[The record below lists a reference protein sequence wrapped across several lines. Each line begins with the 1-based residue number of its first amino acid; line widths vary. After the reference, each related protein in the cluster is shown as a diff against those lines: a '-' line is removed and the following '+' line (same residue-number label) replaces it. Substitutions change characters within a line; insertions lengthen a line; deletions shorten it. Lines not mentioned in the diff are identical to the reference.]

1 MSESI
6 AVVGLGAMGAGAAR
20 RLLDQGRRVVV
31 WNRTREKAAPL
42 IERGAKAAESPGEA
56 AAAAGTVITFLADD
70 RALEEVVLGAN
81 GVASGLGPGVHLS
94 MSTIAPTTAR
104 MLAKAHGER
113 GAAYVAAPVFGRPD
127 AAASGQLWIATSGPA
142 AAKATAL
149 PVLET
154 LGQGVRDFGEDP
166 AAAHVVKLAGNFLI
180 AAASEAMA
188 EAYTLGEKCG
198 LDRVQLAEFFGASL
212 FPSRI
217 YQNYG
222 KAIAEHRY
230 EPAGFKL
237 RLGLKD
243 LRLVL
248 GAADQREVPMPL
260 AGILHD
266 RFLALAAQG
275 QGDLDWT
282 AIGLAVAKE
291 AGVSPLSPKGGHH
304 DPNQSYTTR
313 QSAGS

>member
-1 MSESI
+1 MSEGI
-6 AVVGLGAMGAGAAR
+6 AVVGIGAMGAGAAR

-31 WNRTREKAAPL
+31 WNRTPSKTLPL
-42 IERGAKAAESPGEA
+42 LERGATAAASPREA
-56 AAAAGTVITFLADD
+56 AAGAGIVITFLADD
-70 RALEEVVLGAN
+70 RALEEVVLGPD
-81 GVASGLGPGVHLS
+81 GVASGLRSDAVHLS

-104 MLAKAHGER
+104 VLAQAQGEG

-127 AAASGQLWIATSGPA
+127 AAASGQLWIATSGPS
-142 AAKATAL
+142 AAKAAARE
-149 PVLET
+149 VLET
-154 LGQGVRDFGEDP
+154 LGQGVHDFGEDP

-180 AAASEAMA
+180 AAACEAMA

-198 LDRVQLAEFFGASL
+198 LDRMQLAEFFGASL

-230 EPAGFKL
+230 EPPGFKL
-237 RLGLKD
+237 KLGLKD

-248 GAADQREVPMPL
+248 GAADEREVPMPL

-275 QGDLDWT
+275 QGEKDWT

-291 AGVSPLSPKGGHH
+291 AGVGPPS
-304 DPNQSYTTR
+304 R
-313 QSAGS
+313 

>member
-1 MSESI
+1 MPESI
-6 AVVGLGAMGAGAAR
+6 AVVGLGGMGAGAAH
-20 RLLDQGRRVVV
+20 RLLDEGHRVMV
-31 WNRTREKAAPL
+31 WNRSAAKVAPL
-42 IERGAKAAESPGEA
+42 VERGAEAARSAGEA
-56 AAAAGTVITFLADD
+56 AASAGIVITFLADD
-70 RALEEVVLGAN
+70 RALEEVVLETD
-81 GVASGLGPGVHLS
+81 GLAARLGEGGVHLS
-94 MSTIAPTTAR
+94 MSTVAPATAYR
-104 MLAKAHGER
+104 LAEAHRGS

-127 AAASGQLWIATSGPA
+127 AAASGQLWIVTSGPA
-142 AAKATAL
+142 AAKERVR
-149 PVLET
+149 PVLEA
-154 LGQGVRDFGEDP
+154 LGQGVHDFGEDP
-166 AAAHVVKLAGNFLI
+166 AAAHTVKLAGNFLI

-198 LDRVQLAEFFGASL
+198 LDRTRLAEFFGATL

-248 GAADQREVPMPL
+248 GAADANQMPMPL
-260 AGILHD
+260 ASLLHD

-275 QGDLDWT
+275 QGEIDWT
-282 AIGLAVAKE
+282 AIGLAVARE
-291 AGVSPLSPKGGHH
+291 AGVGPPS
-304 DPNQSYTTR
+304 
-313 QSAGS
+313 

>member
-1 MSESI
+1 MSEGI
-6 AVVGLGAMGAGAAR
+6 AVVGIGAMGAGAAR

-31 WNRTREKAAPL
+31 WNRTPSKTLPL
-42 IERGAKAAESPGEA
+42 LERGAAVAESPREA
-56 AAAAGTVITFLADD
+56 AAGAGIVITFLAHD
-70 RALEEVVLGAN
+70 RAVEEVVLGPD
-81 GVASGLGPGVHLS
+81 GVASGLDPDAVHLS

-104 MLAKAHGER
+104 MLAQEQEER
-113 GAAYVAAPVFGRPD
+113 GSAYVAAPVFGRPD
-127 AAASGQLWIATSGPA
+127 AAASGQLWIATSGPG
-142 AAKATAL
+142 AAKAAAR

-180 AAASEAMA
+180 AAACEAMA
-188 EAYTLGEKCG
+188 EAYTLGEKSG

-230 EPAGFKL
+230 EPPGFKL

-248 GAADQREVPMPL
+248 GAADEREVPMPL

-275 QGDLDWT
+275 QGEKDWT
-282 AIGLAVAKE
+282 ALGLAVAKE
-291 AGVSPLSPKGGHH
+291 AGVGPPS
-304 DPNQSYTTR
+304 R
-313 QSAGS
+313 

>member
-1 MSESI
+1 
-6 AVVGLGAMGAGAAR
+6 
-20 RLLDQGRRVVV
+20 
-31 WNRTREKAAPL
+31 
-42 IERGAKAAESPGEA
+42 
-56 AAAAGTVITFLADD
+56 
-70 RALEEVVLGAN
+70 
-81 GVASGLGPGVHLS
+81 
-94 MSTIAPTTAR
+94 
-104 MLAKAHGER
+104 MLAEAQGEG

-127 AAASGQLWIATSGPA
+127 AAASGQLWIATSGPV
-142 AAKATAL
+142 AAKAAAR

-166 AAAHVVKLAGNFLI
+166 VAAHVVKLAGNFLI
-180 AAASEAMA
+180 AAACEAMA
-188 EAYTLGEKCG
+188 EAYTLGEKGG
-198 LDRVQLAEFFGASL
+198 LDRAQLAEFFGASL

-237 RLGLKD
+237 KLGLKD

-248 GAADQREVPMPL
+248 GAADEREVPMPL

-275 QGDLDWT
+275 HGEKDWT
-282 AIGLAVAKE
+282 AIGLAVAQE
-291 AGVSPLSPKGGHH
+291 AGVGPSS
-304 DPNQSYTTR
+304 R
-313 QSAGS
+313 

>member
-1 MSESI
+1 M
-6 AVVGLGAMGAGAAR
+6 
-20 RLLDQGRRVVV
+20 
-31 WNRTREKAAPL
+31 
-42 IERGAKAAESPGEA
+42 
-56 AAAAGTVITFLADD
+56 ITFLADD
-70 RALEEVVLGAN
+70 RALEEVVLGAD
-81 GVASGLGPGVHLS
+81 GVASGLGQGQVHLS

-104 MLAKAHGER
+104 TLAQAHGER

-142 AAKATAL
+142 AAKAIAR
-149 PVLET
+149 PVLEM
-154 LGQGVRDFGEDP
+154 LGQGVRDFGDDP

-248 GAADQREVPMPL
+248 GAADECEMPMPL
-260 AGILHD
+260 ASILHD

-275 QGDLDWT
+275 HGEIDWT
-282 AIGLAVAKE
+282 GIGLAVAKE
-291 AGVSPLSPKGGHH
+291 AGVSTS
-304 DPNQSYTTR
+304 SR
-313 QSAGS
+313 

>member
-1 MSESI
+1 MAESV

-20 RLLDQGRRVVV
+20 RLLDQGHRVLV
-31 WNRTREKAAPL
+31 WNRSAAKAAPL
-42 IERGAKAAESPGEA
+42 VERGAQAARSPG
-56 AAAAGTVITFLADD
+56 AAAAGAGIVITFLADD
-70 RALEEVVLGAN
+70 RALEEVVLAPD
-81 GVASGLGPGVHLS
+81 GVAAGLGEGGVHLS
-94 MSTIAPTTAR
+94 MSTIAPGTAR
-104 MLAKAHGER
+104 RLAEAHR
-113 GAAYVAAPVFGRPD
+113 ASGAAYVAAPVFGRPD
-127 AAASGQLWIATSGPA
+127 AAASGQLWIVTSGPA
-142 AAKATAL
+142 EAKVLARPAL
-149 PVLET
+149 EA
-154 LGQGVRDFGEDP
+154 LGQGVHDFGEDP
-166 AAAHVVKLAGNFLI
+166 EGAHVVKLAGNFLI

-198 LDRVQLAEFFGASL
+198 LDRTRLAEFFGATL

-230 EPAGFKL
+230 EPPGFKL

-248 GAADQREVPMPL
+248 AAADASAMPMPL
-260 AGILHD
+260 ASLLHD

-275 QGDLDWT
+275 HGEIDWT

-291 AGVSPLSPKGGHH
+291 AGVSPPS
-304 DPNQSYTTR
+304 
-313 QSAGS
+313 

>member
-1 MSESI
+1 MAERI
-6 AVVGLGAMGAGAAR
+6 AVVGIGAMGAGAAR
-20 RLLDQGRRVVV
+20 RLLDQGRPVVV
-31 WNRTREKAAPL
+31 WNRTRSKVAPL
-42 IERGAKAAESPGEA
+42 LERGATAAESPREA
-56 AAAAGTVITFLADD
+56 AAGAGIVITFLAHD
-70 RALEEVVLGAN
+70 RALEEVVLGPD
-81 GVASGLGPGVHLS
+81 GVASGLGQGGIHLS
-94 MSTIAPTTAR
+94 MSTIAPTTAQ
-104 MLAKAHGER
+104 MLAQEQEER
-113 GAAYVAAPVFGRPD
+113 SSAYVAAPVFGRPD

-142 AAKATAL
+142 EAKAVAH
-149 PVLET
+149 PVLEI

-180 AAASEAMA
+180 AAACEAMA
-188 EAYTLGEKCG
+188 EAYTLGEKSG

-230 EPAGFKL
+230 EPPGFKL
-237 RLGLKD
+237 KLGLKD

-248 GAADQREVPMPL
+248 GAADEREVPMPL

-275 QGDLDWT
+275 QGEKDWT
-282 AIGLAVAKE
+282 AIGLAVARE
-291 AGVSPLSPKGGHH
+291 AGVSPS
-304 DPNQSYTTR
+304 SR
-313 QSAGS
+313 

>member
-1 MSESI
+1 MAESI
-6 AVVGLGAMGAGAAR
+6 AVVGIGAMGAGAAR
-20 RLLDQGRRVVV
+20 RLLDQGQRVVV
-31 WNRTREKAAPL
+31 WNRTRSKVAPL
-42 IERGAKAAESPGEA
+42 TELGATAAESPRA
-56 AAAAGTVITFLADD
+56 AASGAAIVITFLADD
-70 RALEEVVLGAN
+70 RALEEVVLGPD
-81 GVASGLGPGVHLS
+81 GVASGLGPEAVHLS

-104 MLAKAHGER
+104 TLVQAHAER
-113 GAAYVAAPVFGRPD
+113 GGAYVAAPVFGRPD

-142 AAKATAL
+142 AAKAAAR

-166 AAAHVVKLAGNFLI
+166 VAAHVVKLAGNFLI
-180 AAASEAMA
+180 AAACEAMA

-198 LDRVQLAEFFGASL
+198 LDRAQLAEFFGASL

-222 KAIAEHRY
+222 RAIAEHRY

-237 RLGLKD
+237 KLGLKD

-248 GAADQREVPMPL
+248 GAADAREMPMPL
-260 AGILHD
+260 AGLLHD

-275 QGDLDWT
+275 HGEKDWT
-282 AIGLAVAKE
+282 AIGLAVARDG
-291 AGVSPLSPKGGHH
+291 GV
-304 DPNQSYTTR
+304 DPSSQ
-313 QSAGS
+313 

>member
-1 MSESI
+1 MAESI
-6 AVVGLGAMGAGAAR
+6 AVVGIGAMGAGAAG
-20 RLLDQGRRVVV
+20 RLLDQGQRVVV
-31 WNRTREKAAPL
+31 WNRTRSKTAPL
-42 IERGAKAAESPGEA
+42 LERGATAAESPRA
-56 AAAAGTVITFLADD
+56 AAAAAAIVITFLADD
-70 RALEEVVLGAN
+70 RALEEAVLGPD
-81 GVASGLGPGVHLS
+81 GVASGLGRSGVHLS

-104 MLAKAHGER
+104 ALAQAHGER

-142 AAKATAL
+142 AAKAAVR
-149 PVLET
+149 PVLEM

-166 AAAHVVKLAGNFLI
+166 VAAHVVKLAGNFLI

-248 GAADQREVPMPL
+248 GAADQREMPMPL
-260 AGILHD
+260 ASILHD

-275 QGDLDWT
+275 HGELDWT
-282 AIGLAVAKE
+282 ALGLAVSQE
-291 AGVSPLSPKGGHH
+291 AGLTPPSGRAEG
-304 DPNQSYTTR
+304 
-313 QSAGS
+313 